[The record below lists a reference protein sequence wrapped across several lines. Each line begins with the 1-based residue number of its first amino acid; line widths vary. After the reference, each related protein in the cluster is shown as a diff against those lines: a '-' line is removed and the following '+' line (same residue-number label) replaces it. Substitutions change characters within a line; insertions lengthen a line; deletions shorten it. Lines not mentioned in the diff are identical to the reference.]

1 MVIVA
6 AILVFLIV
14 ALAIFGIGSFLD
26 QRSAQARLLRDR
38 LASVQKSAERQ
49 PSEEL
54 ALLRD
59 EMLSQIPALD
69 NLLRRSERMTNLQN
83 FLEQANLRVR
93 AGNLLLFCVVSALLM
108 GGVAMFLAGSLPPN
122 QALLFVIVGI
132 VVGGFVP
139 YSYASYRRTKRF
151 QKFEEL
157 FPDAIDTL
165 ARAVR
170 AGHAF
175 TTALELIASE
185 IAEPVASEFR
195 KLFEEQ
201 KFGLPVRD
209 ALLNLTERM
218 PLVDVKFFVT
228 AVMLQRETGGNLAEI
243 LDNLS
248 YVIRERFKIMRQ
260 VRVYTAQGRLT
271 MMLLMGLPPVIV
283 VIMLLTSPMFIR
295 PLFADPIGHTLVVSG
310 IVLQTIGYF
319 VIRKIIQIQV

>member
-1 MVIVA
+1 MLTIIAFVVFLLVA
-6 AILVFLIV
+6 LLVFAV
-14 ALAIFGIGSFLD
+14 GSFLD
-26 QRSAQARLLRDR
+26 QRSSQARMLRDR
-38 LASVQKSAERQ
+38 LASVQKAEQ
-49 PSEEL
+49 QSTDEL

-59 EMLSQIPALD
+59 EMMSKIPALD
-69 NLLRRSERMTNLQN
+69 SLLRRSERMANFQI
-83 FLEQANLRVR
+83 FLEQADLKVR
-93 AGNLLLFCVVSALLM
+93 AGNILLLCVVSAVAF
-108 GGVAMFLAGSLPPN
+108 GVTGYFVAGSLPPN
-122 QALLFVIVGI
+122 QALLFVMVG
-132 VVGGFVP
+132 VVLGGTFP

-157 FPDAIDTL
+157 FPNAIDTL

-175 TTALELIASE
+175 TTALELIANE
-185 IAEPVASEFR
+185 IAEPIASEFR

-209 ALLNLTERM
+209 ALMNLASRV

-271 MMLLMGLPPVIV
+271 MMLLMGLPPIIV
-283 VIMLLTSPMFIR
+283 VVMLTTNPAFIR
-295 PLFADPIGHTLVVSG
+295 PLFADPIGHTLVVAG